1 MPRLVVFNNV
11 TVDGY
16 FSDKKG
22 DMSWAHNQQKDAEWD
37 EFVAENASSEGT
49 LLLGRKTYE
58 MMAGYWPTPAA
69 KRDNPEVA
77 EGMNRL
83 KKVVFSRTLDKAEW
97 NNTTLKKGD
106 LIDEVRKMKE
116 GDGEDIVIL
125 GSGSL
130 IQQLVPEGLIDEYQL
145 VVHPLVLGAGR
156 TMFDGI
162 DKKLPMKKA
171 SERSFDNGN
180 VVLSYQPALPGK
192 GASRT
197 TSAS

>member
-37 EFVAENASSEGT
+37 DFVAENASSGGT

-77 EGMNRL
+77 QGMNRL
-83 KKVVFSRTLDKAEW
+83 KKVVFSITLDAAEW
-97 NNTTLKKGD
+97 ENTTLKKGD
-106 LIDEVRKMKE
+106 LVNEVRKMKE

-130 IQQLVPEGLIDEYQL
+130 IRQLAPEGLIDEYQL

-180 VVLSYQPALPGK
+180 VVLSYQPASGK
-192 GASRT
+192 GASRRA
-197 TSAS
+197 SAS

>member
-22 DMSWAHNQQKDAEWD
+22 DMSWAHNQKKDEEWD
-37 EFVAENASSEGT
+37 EFVAANASSGGT

-69 KRDNPEVA
+69 KKASPEVA

-83 KKVVFSRTLDKAEW
+83 KKVVFSRTLEKVDWE
-97 NNTTLKKGD
+97 NTTIKKGD
-106 LIDEVRKMKE
+106 LIEEVRKMKE

-130 IQQLVPEGLIDEYQL
+130 IQQLAPEGLIDEYQV

-162 DKKLPMKKA
+162 DRKLPLEKA
-171 SERSFDNGN
+171 NERSFDNGN
-180 VVLSYQPALPGK
+180 VVLSYQPAPAK
-192 GASRT
+192 GTGRT
-197 TSAS
+197 ASAS

>member
-22 DMSWAHNQQKDAEWD
+22 DMSWAHSQKKDAEWD
-37 EFVAENASSEGT
+37 DFVAENASSGGT

-58 MMAGYWPTPAA
+58 MMAGYWPTAAA
-69 KRDNPEVA
+69 KRENPEVA

-83 KKVVFSRTLDKAEW
+83 KKVVFSRTLDEAEW
-97 NNTTLKKGD
+97 ENTTVKKGD
-106 LIDEVRKMKE
+106 LIEEVRKMKK
-116 GDGEDIVIL
+116 GDGDDIVIL

-130 IQQLVPEGLIDEYQL
+130 IQQLAPEGLIDEYQV
-145 VVHPLVLGAGR
+145 VVHPIVLGSGR

-162 DKKLPMKKA
+162 DKKLPLRKA

-180 VVLSYQPALPGK
+180 VVLAYEPVK
-192 GASRT
+192 GAGRT
-197 TSAS
+197 ASAG